1 MVKRL
6 KNKWKDVVS
15 SDNLLEAYKRSRRGK
30 TTKPQVASFDT
41 DPIPRLEE
49 IQKSL
54 IEKTY
59 RSGEYRAFTIREG
72 GKERIVYDIDYD
84 PHRIVHW
91 ALMLQIRPMIMD
103 YIGEGHSFAAM
114 EGRGSHQALQKLRDA
129 LRKDPEGTV
138 YCLKMDVRKFFPSI
152 DKNIMMRKLE
162 RRIKDKDVLW
172 LCGEIIYGFPGPG
185 LPIGNYTSQY
195 FANFYLADLDRYMTQ
210 VWHCKHYIRYM
221 DDIIILG
228 SSKAWLHR
236 ARRKVDELL
245 TADGLEM
252 KGNWQIFP
260 VDDRGVDFVG
270 YRTFRDHVLLK
281 EPTVKRLKSKCKAIR
296 SKLAD
301 GGSLDIHD
309 LGSLCSYNG
318 VLRWCD
324 GYHLANETIYTIV
337 ERGNEPWK
345 SLMEFQTPSQSS
357 SSADPLSRCSDAT
370 SPVSLPRMIMAR

>member
-15 SDNLLEAYKRSRRGK
+15 SDNLLEAYRQSRRGK
-30 TTKPQVASFDT
+30 THKPQVMAFDQ
-41 DPIPRLEE
+41 DPMPRLEA

-54 IEKTY
+54 IDKTY
-59 RSGEYRAFTIREG
+59 RSGEYRAFTIHEG
-72 GKERIVYDIDYD
+72 QKERIVYDIDYD

-91 ALMLQIRPMIMD
+91 ALMLQIRPTIMD

-114 EGRGSHQALQKLRDA
+114 EGRGSHQALKKLRDA
-129 LRKDPEGTV
+129 LYQDPEGTK

-152 DKNIMMRKLE
+152 NKDIMVRKLE
-162 RRIKDKDVLW
+162 RRIKDPDIMW
-172 LCGEIIYGFPGPG
+172 LCREIIYGFPGSG

-210 VWHCKHYIRYM
+210 TWHCKHYIRYM

-236 ARRKVDELL
+236 VKRKVDELL

-260 VDDRGVDFVG
+260 VDDRGIDFVG

-281 EPTVKRLKSKCKAIR
+281 TPTVRRLKAKCRAIQE
-296 SKLAD
+296 KVD
-301 GGSLDIHD
+301 NGEDLDIHD
-309 LGSLCSYNG
+309 IGCLCSYNG
-318 VLRWCD
+318 VLKWCD
-324 GYHLANETIYTIV
+324 GYKLATKTIYKIV

-345 SLMEFQTPSQSS
+345 SLMESLTPDLPSS
-357 SSADPLSRCSDAT
+357 SRDLLSRCTDAG
-370 SPVSLPRMIMAR
+370 SQARPPRMTTA